1 VSNER
6 QHGGV
11 EKKTPTNHPHPVG
24 GGILKKEVCETKQI
38 TNARG
43 LYCKPHTNGINL
55 AQDVEKKKT
64 EQRTPHFLSLDQD
77 IVAVWIKVCNLHFQ
91 TNGRRVWQ

>member
-1 VSNER
+1 
-6 QHGGV
+6 V

-77 IVAVWIKVCNLHFQ
+77 IVALPQEEKCGLKYVIYTFRQMVGEFGNSD
-91 TNGRRVWQ
+91 